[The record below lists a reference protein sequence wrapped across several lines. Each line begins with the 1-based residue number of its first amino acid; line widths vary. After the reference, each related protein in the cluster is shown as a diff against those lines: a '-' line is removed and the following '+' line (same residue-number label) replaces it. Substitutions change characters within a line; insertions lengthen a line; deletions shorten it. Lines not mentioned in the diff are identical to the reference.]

1 MTHSTCMKEVAQKHK
16 SPIDAWR
23 LRGSCVHHCGE
34 VGFRCEVKLGQIV
47 GMSKLNFNL
56 NLFRRTP
63 YDSRGRSGCLEEN
76 ETDTRISKAGMAVID
91 GCRELTSAPKGCK
104 MGQVQAVPH
113 DGSERSPTP
122 NRAGDKVDKT
132 NQRTLAD
139 SVTERYWINAVR
151 HGARE
156 GSASSQSEFSGLR
169 TVSAGRAIG
178 SRYEHPL
185 YSRLDLVRGSPE
197 MVVG

>member
-1 MTHSTCMKEVAQKHK
+1 MFVGGIHTRKGNPISGIALAARLPTGTRLTDELQIRLRPILPAISSKSTCVSVYPCRRQGAR
-16 SPIDAWR
+16 SRTR
-23 LRGSCVHHCGE
+23 LLSGSAIKAITGWQV
-34 VGFRCEVKLGQIV
+34 
-47 GMSKLNFNL
+47 
-56 NLFRRTP
+56 
-63 YDSRGRSGCLEEN
+63 SR
-76 ETDTRISKAGMAVID
+76 MAVID

-122 NRAGDKVDKT
+122 NRAGGKVDKT